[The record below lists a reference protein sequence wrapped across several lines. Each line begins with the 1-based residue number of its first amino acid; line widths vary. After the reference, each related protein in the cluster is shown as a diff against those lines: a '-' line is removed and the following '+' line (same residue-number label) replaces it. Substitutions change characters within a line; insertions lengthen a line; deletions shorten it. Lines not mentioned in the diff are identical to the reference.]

1 MSTNL
6 PNEVL
11 KDLEL
16 NPSFIPCV
24 CLVDDRQSF
33 LGWAIKSHESG
44 NYNHAMTMISPNYV
58 ASQNPGGYKISKID
72 GYKSK
77 RFYLKFWQ
85 PLKVTDY
92 QLIKWREVIAQGVS
106 APWWQRRYD
115 FLGIFG
121 QLVNVPKIHSPW
133 GKFCSERVRDEL
145 VSVFEC
151 CKDMKKQPSP
161 ADCNEYFKTH
171 KEWFVKGTYNE
182 D

>member
-1 MSTNL
+1 MSANL

-16 NPSFIPCV
+16 NPTFIPCV

-115 FLGIFG
+115 FLGIIG
-121 QLVNVPKIHSPW
+121 QLINVPKIHSPW

-151 CKDMKKQPSP
+151 CKDMRKQPSP

>member
-16 NPSFIPCV
+16 NPTFIPCV

-33 LGWAIKSHESG
+33 IGWAIKSHESG

-121 QLVNVPKIHSPW
+121 QLINVPKIHSPW

-145 VSVFEC
+145 VSVFAC
-151 CKDMKKQPSP
+151 CNDMRKQPSP